1 MRRSLRA
8 LLEGVIDYAGL
19 FPPAKLPL
27 DQALRNYARYR
38 REPEGWMLGRF
49 VCPAS
54 RLAELVL
61 FHDEL
66 FAAGP
71 PFVFSVLGRGGATA
85 DELLSGLRDDL
96 RDIAAFRARHGTAV
110 EVDVF
115 EVRLPDEVLGADRYD
130 DALSLLGQ
138 SARAIEELGPPVL
151 KPFYE
156 APLREGWQ
164 IEVEEIMEV
173 LDEDAAAADVS
184 PRQRCRQAGFK
195 LRCGGLEAAAFPTAE
210 QVAWALVNAQDR
222 EVPMKFTAGLHHP
235 LRRFDASVQAP
246 LHGFLNVLL
255 AGVFAG
261 VETVDEDDLV
271 PVLLEEEPA
280 HFDFDDAGVRWEELA
295 VGLAD
300 IQRARREFVLS
311 FGSCSFDEPRDDL
324 RALGLLD

>member
-27 DQALRNYARYR
+27 DQAIRNYARYR

-54 RLAELVL
+54 RLAELAP

-85 DELLSGLRDDL
+85 DDFLSGLRDDL
-96 RDIAAFRARHGTAV
+96 RDVASFRNRHDAAV

-130 DALSLLGQ
+130 NALSLLAQ
-138 SARAIEELGPPVL
+138 SAAVIEELGPPVL
-151 KPFYE
+151 KPFFE

-164 IEVEEIMEV
+164 IEVEELMEV
-173 LDEDAAAADVS
+173 LDEDAAAADAMA
-184 PRQRCRQAGFK
+184 RKRCRQAGFK

-210 QVAWALVNAQDR
+210 QIAWTLVNAQDR
-222 EVPMKFTAGLHHP
+222 EVPTKFTAGLHHP
-235 LRRFDASVQAP
+235 LRRFDAGVQASM
-246 LHGFLNVLL
+246 HGFLNVLL

-261 VETVDEDDLV
+261 VETVNEDDLL
-271 PVLLEEEPA
+271 PILLNEDPA
-280 HFDFDDAGVRWEELA
+280 CFGFDDDAVRCESLA
-295 VGLAD
+295 VAVAD
-300 IQRARREFVLS
+300 IERARREFVLS

-324 RALGLLD
+324 RALGLL